1 MVIALATLP
10 ITLFIAYAIK
20 VPLGM
25 AMAKEGRGYDNKDP
39 RAQQAR
45 LEGWGRR
52 ANSAHLNAFEAFPPF
67 AAGVMLCSGVML
79 CYVTHTNPMWTTA
92 LAVTHAAARLVY
104 PMLYIAGIDKLRSLV
119 WMAGFV
125 ASFGLLVMPLFHAL

>member
-10 ITLFIAYAIK
+10 ITVLIAYGIK

-67 AAGVMLCSGVML
+67 AAGVLLCHM
-79 CYVTHTNPMWTTA
+79 THTNPTWTTA
-92 LAVTHAAARLVY
+92 LAVTHTVARLIY
-104 PMLYIAGIDKLRSLV
+104 PMLYITGIDKLRSLV
-119 WMAGFV
+119 WATGFF
-125 ASFGLLVMPLFHAL
+125 ASLGLLLMPLF

>member
-67 AAGVMLCSGVML
+67 AAGVLL
-79 CYVTHTNPMWTTA
+79 CYVTHANPMWTTA
-92 LAVTHAAARLVY
+92 LAVTHAVARLIY
-104 PMLYIAGIDKLRSLV
+104 PVLYIAGIDKLRSLV

-125 ASFGLLVMPLFHAL
+125 ASFGLLLMPLFQAL